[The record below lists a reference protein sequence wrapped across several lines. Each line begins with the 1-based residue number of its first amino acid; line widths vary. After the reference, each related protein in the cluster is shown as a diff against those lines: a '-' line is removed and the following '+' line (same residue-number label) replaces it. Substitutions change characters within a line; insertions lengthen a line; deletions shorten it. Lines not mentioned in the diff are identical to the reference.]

1 MLGYGRAVIVVIMF
15 VVIVMVMVVMV
26 MFVMTM
32 LVMIMACMVMF
43 FVVLFRGD
51 SGAGRL
57 GRGRVAVLRDRGV
70 RGFAGGLFGSRHTVL
85 RGDGIMRL
93 VGLVARFVG
102 CTVVSFARRVL
113 TLGLDRALGE
123 ALRLAGIGRV
133 GVRPIVV
140 LRIGVVL
147 MRLVVGLMPLGLG
160 REACLGG
167 LDDLALNP
175 FAAAAASRT
184 AVPVAAAIGAV
195 LAFLFGFAV
204 RALLGLDQ
212 SLPVG
217 DRDLIIVRMDFAE
230 GQEAVAV
237 AAILDEGGL
246 QRGLNAGNLGQVDVA
261 AELLA
266 LGRFEIKFLDAVA
279 ADDNDPGLFR
289 VGSIDQHLV
298 GHIGTLGGDGR
309 DWPRARGALSDDATV
324 HLIRG

>member
-15 VVIVMVMVVMV
+15 VVIVIVMV
-26 MFVMTM
+26 VMTM
-32 LVMIMACMVMF
+32 LVMIMACMVIF
-43 FVVLFRGD
+43 FVVLFGGD

-70 RGFAGGLFGSRHTVL
+70 RGFAGGLFRSRHTVL

-133 GVRPIVV
+133 GVRLIV

-195 LAFLFGFAV
+195 LAFLFGFAM

-237 AAILDEGGL
+237 AAILDESGL

>member
-32 LVMIMACMVMF
+32 LVTIMACMVMF

-70 RGFAGGLFGSRHTVL
+70 RGFAGGLFRSRHTVL
-85 RGDGIMRL
+85 RGDSIMRL

-113 TLGLDRALGE
+113 TLSLDRALGE

-195 LAFLFGFAV
+195 LAFLFGFAM